1 MYLNNEVNME
11 RKKRLK
17 IVILILA
24 IILIA
29 IAAILLIDGLLGY
42 RQHKLN
48 QKYIHPNKATA
59 WACKEINMKV
69 IYDNNSESSAA
80 YSGELIL
87 NDENTNLSMG
97 IIGTSDIM
105 EFYKTEDYNKADD
118 GEIKL
123 FSGEFNF
130 KNEKE
135 FELKITDNKFLP
147 DDINKQTFEKISD

>member
-48 QKYIHPNKATA
+48 QKYIHRIKQLHG
-59 WACKEINMKV
+59 
-69 IYDNNSESSAA
+69 SA
-80 YSGELIL
+80 
-87 NDENTNLSMG
+87 
-97 IIGTSDIM
+97 
-105 EFYKTEDYNKADD
+105 K
-118 GEIKL
+118 KL
-123 FSGEFNF
+123 
-130 KNEKE
+130 
-135 FELKITDNKFLP
+135 T
-147 DDINKQTFEKISD
+147 